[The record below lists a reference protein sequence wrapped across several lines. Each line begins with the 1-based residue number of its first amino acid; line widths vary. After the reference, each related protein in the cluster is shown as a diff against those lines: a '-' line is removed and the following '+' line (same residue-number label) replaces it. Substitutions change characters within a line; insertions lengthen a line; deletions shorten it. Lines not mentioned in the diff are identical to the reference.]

1 LSGSGQRVGLLG
13 GSFNPAHDGH
23 LHISREA
30 LKHIDLDCVWWVV
43 SPQNPLKASK
53 DMAPFKDRLAHAQSV
68 ARDPRIRVTDVET
81 RLDTRFTIDSMR
93 RIQTSFPEKQF
104 VWIMGADNLIQFPQ
118 WKDWQK
124 LFATVPIAVF
134 DRAPYSV
141 QALAGKAAQVFAR
154 SRLTTQHA
162 RKLADFTPPAW
173 TFFRIPLH
181 PATATEIRAS
191 RTTSPS
197 D

>member
-1 LSGSGQRVGLLG
+1 
-13 GSFNPAHDGH
+13 
-23 LHISREA
+23 
-30 LKHIDLDCVWWVV
+30 
-43 SPQNPLKASK
+43 
-53 DMAPFKDRLAHAQSV
+53 MAPFKDRLAHAQVV
-68 ARDPRIRVTDVET
+68 ARDPRIRVTDIET
-81 RLDTRFTIDSMR
+81 RLETRFTIDSMR

-162 RKLADFTPPAW
+162 RKLTDFAPPAW
-173 TFFRIPLH
+173 TFFRMPLH
-181 PATATEIRAS
+181 PATATKIRAS
-191 RTTSPS
+191 RNAPPP

>member
-1 LSGSGQRVGLLG
+1 
-13 GSFNPAHDGH
+13 
-23 LHISREA
+23 
-30 LKHIDLDCVWWVV
+30 
-43 SPQNPLKASK
+43 
-53 DMAPFKDRLAHAQSV
+53 MAPFEERLAQAKTL
-68 ARDPRIRVTDVET
+68 ARDPRIRVTDIET

-118 WKDWQK
+118 WKDWRN

-141 QALAGKAAQVFAR
+141 KALAGKAAQVFAK
-154 SRLTTQHA
+154 SRLKTQHT
-162 RKLADFTPPAW
+162 RKLANFTPPAW
-173 TFFRIPLH
+173 TFFRTPLH
-181 PATATEIRAS
+181 PASATEIRAS
-191 RTTSPS
+191 RITSPS